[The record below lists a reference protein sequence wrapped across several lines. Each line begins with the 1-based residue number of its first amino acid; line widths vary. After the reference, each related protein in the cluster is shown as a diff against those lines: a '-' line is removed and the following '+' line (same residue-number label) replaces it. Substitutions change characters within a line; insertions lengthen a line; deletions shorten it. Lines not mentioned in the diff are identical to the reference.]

1 METKRFLVLIVYFS
15 ITVSVFSQNL
25 NKNRY
30 GGGMLFL
37 QPGYTDSANRHQNIH
52 GLSFGLGG
60 ILRFYFYD
68 WLTAGIYGGTQKTKY
83 SSGNSESSYIN
94 LGYGGPFIGLSR
106 KSGKFRYTISAFAGK
121 GTIRNLHIESQDN
134 NMLTEAYFYK
144 NPAMV
149 FSPII
154 SLDYALSQILNLTF
168 QTTLISARSDDI
180 NKLFNPAIQIGVLF
194 SR

>member
-1 METKRFLVLIVYFS
+1 MKRFLILIVSFFIAIYA
-15 ITVSVFSQNL
+15 FSQNI

-30 GGGMLFL
+30 SGGMLIFQL
-37 QPGYTDSANRHQNIH
+37 GYTNSANRHQNIH
-52 GLSFGLGG
+52 DLSFGLGG

-68 WLTAGIYGGTQKTKY
+68 FLTAGIYGGTQKTKY
-83 SSGNSESSYIN
+83 SSTSSESSYIN

-106 KSGKFRYTISAFAGK
+106 KAGKFRYTISAFVGK
-121 GTIRNLHIESQDN
+121 GTIRNLHIESQNN

-144 NPAMV
+144 NSAMV

-154 SLDYALSQILNLTF
+154 SLDYSLSQILNMTF
-168 QTTLISARSDDI
+168 QTTLITAKSDDK
-180 NKLFNPAIQIGVLF
+180 NTLYNPSFQIGVLF